1 MQRRIK
7 GSSARGLSL
16 LRPFLKNGDT
26 YRLGL
31 STAEIGEERL
41 RYVGCPQPINA
52 GVSFLP
58 SALGKHS
65 ASNAQASV
73 ELDKTGDKETVYR
86 MVYSSWNDW
95 HGNPHSG
102 IVARPYK
109 RWPRIITHPRE
120 ELLHIQDVNG
130 SNHLCSSV
138 CSFIKTEEERNI
150 HVLNLFLELFG
161 EFDLLDE
168 GGQTLLGPKVRRVNW
183 DLLPQGEF
191 PWARAEMHI
200 AAATRHL
207 SIEDQ
212 TVIHARL
219 KQMASLGPELIA
231 LGRGGFTGYF
241 AFGFPK
247 RRLFVLESTEL
258 DNATYV
264 FGSDWEHLS
273 QLTKREILCNNLQ
286 KERIVHDRRWKFRLT
301 NLLK

>member
-1 MQRRIK
+1 MPRRIK
-7 GSSARGLSL
+7 GTSTRGLSL
-16 LRPFLKNGDT
+16 LRPFLKDGDR
-26 YRLGL
+26 YRLAL
-31 STAEIGEERL
+31 RTSEIQDRL
-41 RYVGCPQPINA
+41 LKVVGCPLPLKT

-65 ASNAQASV
+65 TSNAQAS
-73 ELDKTGDKETVYR
+73 ETLDKTGDKEIVYR
-86 MVYSSWNDW
+86 MVYTTWNDW

-109 RWPRIITHPRE
+109 RWPRNIQPPPE
-120 ELLHIQDVNG
+120 ELLHIQDVDD
-130 SNHLCSSV
+130 SLHLCSSI
-138 CSFIKTEEERNI
+138 CTFTTKEEALNI

-161 EFDLLDE
+161 EFDLFDE
-168 GGQTLLGPKVRRVNW
+168 RGQTLLAPKVRRVNW

-191 PWARAEMHI
+191 PWARAEKHI
-200 AAATRHL
+200 SAVTEHM

-212 TVIHARL
+212 TVVHSRL
-219 KQMASLGPELIA
+219 RQIATFGPDLIA

-247 RRLFVLESTEL
+247 RNMFILESTEL

-264 FGSDWEHLS
+264 FGSDWEQLS
-273 QLTKREILCNNLQ
+273 QLTKKDILCNKLQ

-301 NLLK
+301 KLFK